1 MSKSIKFKNNIYLD
15 SSSVAHNKKPLN
27 EVLTPNYMMI
37 GKSVEPLKWS
47 TQDTWQPMDFKTK
60 ITSSGNKLIH
70 EGNEIKIGEGVSKV
84 RVTAQILYDVSG
96 LDQASNYLFMR
107 ISNNNVGKSK
117 SITGMLRWGTLHTEA
132 VFNVSKN
139 DIIKCDVLKSN
150 NKEIGF
156 YDYTQNF
163 DSGNGCYLIVEVIE

>member
-15 SSSVAHNKKPLN
+15 SSSVAHNTKPLN
-27 EVLTPNYMMI
+27 EILTANYMMI
-37 GKSVEPLKWS
+37 GKSSEPLRWS
-47 TQDTWQPMDFKTK
+47 AQDTWQPMNFTTK
-60 ITSSGNKLIH
+60 ITSSGDKLILQ
-70 EGNEIKIGEGVSKV
+70 GNGIKIGDGVSKV

-96 LDQASNYLFMR
+96 LDASTNYLFLR
-107 ISNNNVGKSK
+107 ISNNNVGKTK
-117 SITGMLRWGTLHTEA
+117 AITGMLRWGTLHTEA
-132 VFNVSKN
+132 IFNVSKN

-163 DSGNGCYLIVEVIE
+163 GSGNGCYLIVEVIE

>member
-1 MSKSIKFKNNIYLD
+1 MFLRYFLSGIRLCNI
-15 SSSVAHNKKPLN
+15 SSSKN
-27 EVLTPNYMMI
+27 EKLIPNYMMI

-70 EGNEIKIGEGVSKV
+70 EGNGIKIGEGVSKV

-132 VFNVSKN
+132 IFNVSKN

-150 NKEIGF
+150 NREIGF

-163 DSGNGCYLIVEVIE
+163 GSGNGCYLIVEVIE